1 MEWIHVHKVQC
12 LLFAFAFSQN
22 GPENKRIS
30 ESQIESLHCLNKN
43 SEKNVKNSFMNSVG
57 NWAKVKVCI
66 C

>member
-30 ESQIESLHCLNKN
+30 ESQIES
-43 SEKNVKNSFMNSVG
+43 
-57 NWAKVKVCI
+57 
-66 C
+66 